1 MLMRNKIIAAV
12 RNYDELISA
21 ADSDVKIVFD
31 LNPNILTLEDTVNIL
46 HEAGK
51 KCFIHL
57 ELAEGIGKDRSGIE
71 YLKSKGI
78 DGIISTRTGTIK
90 IARDLGL
97 FTVQRFFIVDS
108 RSVNTTVESWKTSK
122 AQMIEIMPGS
132 VLKVIPKLKE
142 TVEVPIIAGG
152 LIETEQEASEA
163 VKWGASA
170 VSTGQNKL
178 WFNKD

>member
-1 MLMRNKIIAAV
+1 M
-12 RNYDELISA
+12 
-21 ADSDVKIVFD
+21 
-31 LNPNILTLEDTVNIL
+31 

-51 KCFIHL
+51 KCFVHID
-57 ELAEGIGKDRSGIE
+57 LAEGIGKDRSGIE
-71 YLKSKGI
+71 YMKKKGV
-78 DGIISTRTGTIK
+78 DDIISTRTGTIK
-90 IARDLGL
+90 IARDLGM

-132 VLKVIPKLKE
+132 ILKVIPKLKE

-170 VSTGQNKL
+170 VSTGQKNL

>member
-1 MLMRNKIIAAV
+1 M
-12 RNYDELISA
+12 
-21 ADSDVKIVFD
+21 
-31 LNPNILTLEDTVNIL
+31 

-57 ELAEGIGKDRSGIE
+57 DLAEGIGKDRSGIE

-108 RSVNTTVESWKTSK
+108 RSVNTTIELWKTSK
-122 AQMIEIMPGS
+122 AQMIEIMPGCI
-132 VLKVIPKLKE
+132 LKVIPKLKE

-152 LIETEQEASEA
+152 LIETEQEAVEA
-163 VKWGASA
+163 IKSGASA
-170 VSTGQNKL
+170 VSTGQRSL
-178 WFNKD
+178 WCNKD